1 MSSTVPSMGEI
12 DRWVEVAAKCEY
24 LPENDLKVS
33 VEGGGRALNR
43 TVCVVRSRA
52 VTVHLLN
59 SDTDNRPLYHAW
71 YILLCYVSALQKLC
85 DYVCDLLLEES
96 NVQPVSTPITVCGD
110 IHGQV
115 RRTEGMVWFVHV
127 YTVCTLRE

>member
-43 TVCVVRSRA
+43 TVCVVR
-52 VTVHLLN
+52 
-59 SDTDNRPLYHAW
+59 
-71 YILLCYVSALQKLC
+71 CYSALVKLRHR
-85 DYVCDLLLEES
+85 
-96 NVQPVSTPITVCGD
+96 Q
-110 IHGQV
+110 
-115 RRTEGMVWFVHV
+115 
-127 YTVCTLRE
+127 

>member
-1 MSSTVPSMGEI
+1 MSSTVPSSSEL
-12 DRWVEVAAKCEY
+12 DRWIQVAKKCEY

-33 VEGGGRALNR
+33 SY
-43 TVCVVRSRA
+43 TPIS
-52 VTVHLLN
+52 T
-59 SDTDNRPLYHAW
+59 LYS
-71 YILLCYVSALQKLC
+71 YVWQKLC

-115 RRTEGMVWFVHV
+115 KTIFPVSLFANISSLHYSFMTFRN
-127 YTVCTLRE
+127 CLRQEERFQTHPMYLW